1 MLSQWI
7 DPVDDYSESL
17 AGQATT
23 IGLTGREWIGL
34 LLCTLLVLAA
44 VVVSG

>member
-7 DPVDDYSESL
+7 DPIDDYSEAF

-23 IGLTGREWIGL
+23 IGLTVKEWVGL
-34 LLCTLLVLAA
+34 LLCTLLVLA
-44 VVVSG
+44 VVGLAG